1 MTQRKRNVAV
11 AASGSEVKQED
22 RRSSM
27 FAMLMGWFCRKCKI
41 SEIGE
46 KELMG
51 KCQGRGGAGEEEGE
65 NPGSQDYEGAHQASW
80 VS

>member
-11 AASGSEVKQED
+11 AASGGEVKQED
-22 RRSSM
+22 RRM